1 MAASDHDLLSRSSL
15 IAIDEN
21 IKDDEGDE
29 DNDPP
34 EGGAA
39 SLGAWMAKYGK
50 KGTGQKRNM
59 HVLRS
64 TAAMMSRTLGHP
76 NGLAANINAY
86 LEDLGILS
94 DANKAGPSKLRDARS
109 KFGKAQM
116 ARDKAALVWA
126 GIRGLYAD
134 ERKDK
139 TTIREQVETAVMR
152 RRGKDRDHYS
162 AEADG
167 AGALPPVGSQ
177 PRDQAHLDCHPGRW
191 QGPNPVSGDLQRL
204 GGIRLFAQDQDHRH
218 RQL

>member
-21 IKDDEGDE
+21 IEDDKDDEDY
-29 DNDPP
+29 DPS

-39 SLGAWMAKYGK
+39 SLGAWTAKNGK

-64 TAAMMSRTLGHP
+64 TAAMMSCTLAHP
-76 NGLAANINAY
+76 NALAANINAY

-116 ARDKAALVWA
+116 ARDKAALVRA

-134 ERKDK
+134 ERMDK
-139 TTIREQVETAVMR
+139 TTIREQVETAVMIEGEEKTATTTVQR
-152 RRGKDRDHYS
+152 QTVQEHCPLL
-162 AEADG
+162 A
-167 AGALPPVGSQ
+167 V
-177 PRDQAHLDCHPGRW
+177 
-191 QGPNPVSGDLQRL
+191 NPVIKR
-204 GGIRLFAQDQDHRH
+204 I
-218 RQL
+218 